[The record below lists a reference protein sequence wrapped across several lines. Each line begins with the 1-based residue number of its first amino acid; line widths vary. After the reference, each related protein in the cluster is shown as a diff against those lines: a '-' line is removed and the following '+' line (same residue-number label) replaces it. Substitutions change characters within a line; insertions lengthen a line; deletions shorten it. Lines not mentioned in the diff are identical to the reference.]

1 MEWGGLRVAVVGM
14 VMGLAIVCW
23 LIAAT
28 LIGVA
33 ASLDARSRWS
43 QMSERARRFVKSE
56 RFVSSPFFRS
66 GR

>member
-1 MEWGGLRVAVVGM
+1 
-14 VMGLAIVCW
+14 MGLAIVCW

-28 LIGVA
+28 LIGVV

-43 QMSERARRFVKSE
+43 QMSERARTFVKSE
-56 RFVSSPFFRS
+56 RFMSSPFRRR